1 MLLKALDAFGCAD
14 AIVERGIKATYIDY
28 IDRSNNVLFGADFNG
43 LIGKTRFPFYVLL
56 PQHITEEILS
66 NKVKEVG
73 INVHHPY
80 KAVGMRK
87 SAKVSDAVDVSFENG
102 QSITAQYVI
111 GADGIHSVV
120 RSSISFGYRVNS
132 NCVLRYANYVV

>member
-14 AIVERGIKATYIDY
+14 AIVERGIKTTYIDY
-28 IDRSNNVLFGADFNG
+28 TDRSNNLLFGADFDG

-73 INVHHPY
+73 IKVYHPY
-80 KAVGMRK
+80 KAVAMRK
-87 SAKVSDAVDVSFENG
+87 SSKVSDAVDVSFENG
-102 QSITAQYVI
+102 QSITAQYII

-120 RSSISFGYRVNS
+120 RSFISLCIFFGS
-132 NCVLRYANYVV
+132 NCVRRYANYAV

>member
-28 IDRSNNVLFGADFNG
+28 IDRSNNVLFGADFDG

-56 PQHITEEILS
+56 PQHITEDILR
-66 NKVKEVG
+66 KKMKEVG
-73 INVHHPY
+73 INVYHPY

-87 SAKVSDAVDVSFENG
+87 SSKVSDAVDVSFENG

-120 RSSISFGYRVNS
+120 RSYISFGYLVNS
-132 NCVLRYANYVV
+132 NCFLRYANYVV